1 MDTLV
6 DKIVR
11 GQAKVDQ
18 MKAEIKTVTGALW
31 GWLRKNHPTNDIEW
45 FVIPCGPEKFGRHY
59 EWKFTLQYETK
70 HIEPSPPAFWIQ
82 GDTMSTQLYSDICDA
97 HLDDIATVHAS
108 LEKFVEGMLDRFPEL
123 KQFVIMPLWDAAGP
137 DPATTQSQQV

>member
-6 DKIVR
+6 NKIVR
-11 GQAKVDQ
+11 GQDNIDR

-31 GWLRKNHPTNDIEW
+31 GWLQKNRSTRAGKE
-45 FVIPCGPEKFGRHY
+45 FSIPCGPERFGRQY
-59 EWKFTLQYETK
+59 EWRFTLQFPAKPT
-70 HIEPSPPAFWIQ
+70 EPMPPTFWVV
-82 GDTMSTQLYSDICDA
+82 GDKAMTHLYSDVDGI
-97 HLDDIATVHAS
+97 HLDDVATVHAS

>member
-45 FVIPCGPEKFGRHY
+45 FVIPCGSEKFGRRD
-59 EWKFTLQYETK
+59 ETYRT
-70 HIEPSPPAFWIQ
+70 
-82 GDTMSTQLYSDICDA
+82 DTTG
-97 HLDDIATVHAS
+97 
-108 LEKFVEGMLDRFPEL
+108 FLDRGGYN
-123 KQFVIMPLWDAAGP
+123 V
-137 DPATTQSQQV
+137 DPAVF